1 MKTNILQTKD
11 WQKFLNDEGNKTFWI
26 EEERYTAMCVLKTT
40 PVGNYLFLPYGPCPE
55 SQKDFKNSLTAIK
68 KIAKENNAVFARIE
82 PTFTIAEKT
91 IKSEKLKKVK
101 DVDPKST
108 VWLDLT
114 KSEDE
119 ILANFDKKKRQYYR
133 NYKNKGI
140 TIRQSK
146 DQKDMEILFKYY
158 QNLMDKRSFTI
169 HEKSYMANQLKYDF
183 AKLYIIEFENTAIG
197 ASLIY
202 DEGDTRYYA
211 YAAYSEEHKNHHTND
226 VLLAQMIFDAKADG
240 KKTFDFWGAT
250 TSEDPK
256 DPWYGFTKYK
266 LSFGGDL
273 KSYSGTYDIVINPTK
288 YHLYTTLRK
297 INRVK
302 RKIMRK

>member
-11 WQKFLNDEGNKTFWI
+11 WQKFLNDEDNKTFWI
-26 EEERYTAMCVLKTT
+26 EDERFTAMCVLKTT

-68 KIAKENNAVFARIE
+68 KIAKENNAIFVRIE

-133 NYKNKGI
+133 NYKNKSI

-273 KSYSGTYDIVINPTK
+273 KTYSGTYDIVINPTK

-297 INRVK
+297 INRAK
-302 RKIMRK
+302 RKIMKK

>member
-68 KIAKENNAVFARIE
+68 KIAKENNAVFVRIE

-133 NYKNKGI
+133 NYKNKSI

-250 TSEDPK
+250 TSKDPK

-273 KSYSGTYDIVINPTK
+273 KSYSGTYDIIINPTK

-302 RKIMRK
+302 RKIMNK

>member
-1 MKTNILQTKD
+1 MKTNILQTKA
-11 WQKFLNDEGNKTFWI
+11 WQQFLNDEGNKTFRV
-26 EEERYTAMCVLKTT
+26 EDEHYTAMCILKTT
-40 PVGNYLFLPYGPCPE
+40 PVGNYLLLPYGPCLE
-55 SQKDFKNSLTAIK
+55 SQKYFKEALSAIK
-68 KIAKENNAVFARIE
+68 KIAKENNAIFVRIE
-82 PTFTIAEKT
+82 PTITIAEKT
-91 IKSEKLKKVK
+91 LKSEKLKKVK
-101 DVDPKST
+101 DYDPRST

-146 DQKDMEILFKYY
+146 DLKDMEVLFRYY
-158 QNLMDKRSFTI
+158 QGLMNKRNFSI

-183 AKLYIIEFENTAIG
+183 AKLYIIEFENQAIG

-226 VLLAQMIFDAKADG
+226 ILLAQMIFDAKTDG

-250 TSEDPK
+250 RSEDPK

-266 LSFGGDL
+266 LSFGGDI
-273 KSYSGTYDIVINPTK
+273 KTYSGTYDLIINPTK
-288 YHLYTTLRK
+288 YRLYTTLRK
-297 INRVK
+297 INRAK
-302 RKIMRK
+302 RKILHQ